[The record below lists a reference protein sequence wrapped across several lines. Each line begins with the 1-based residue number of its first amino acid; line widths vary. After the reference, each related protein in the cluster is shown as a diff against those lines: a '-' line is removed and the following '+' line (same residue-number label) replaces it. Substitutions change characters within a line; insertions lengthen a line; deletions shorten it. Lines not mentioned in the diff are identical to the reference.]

1 MKKSSVPASPD
12 ARLTSDQSGAPL
24 PDLDLPVEPG
34 FVSKPPRTSW
44 EAGYELSEM
53 YVAGAN
59 AAPGSAERRLRDKC
73 RVEFV
78 L

>member
-1 MKKSSVPASPD
+1 MKKSSAPANPEAQSSLNSTSPP
-12 ARLTSDQSGAPL
+12 PL
-24 PDLDLPVEPG
+24 DLELPVEPG
-34 FVSKPPRTSW
+34 FISKPPRTSW

-53 YVAGAN
+53 YVASAN
-59 AAPGSAERRLRDKC
+59 ASPGSAERRLRDKC